1 MDNVT
6 NAATLNLEQFHYFT
20 LRKTGAGGKVVIH
33 VSDHELSVPK
43 AGSTD
48 VKDFIY
54 DADFNNYHYYYYYFF
69 SVEINPTFAI

>member
-6 NAATLNLEQFHYFT
+6 NAATLNLEQFHYVT

-54 DADFNNYHYYYYYFF
+54 DADFNNYHYYNFF
-69 SVEINPTFAI
+69 SVEINPTIAI